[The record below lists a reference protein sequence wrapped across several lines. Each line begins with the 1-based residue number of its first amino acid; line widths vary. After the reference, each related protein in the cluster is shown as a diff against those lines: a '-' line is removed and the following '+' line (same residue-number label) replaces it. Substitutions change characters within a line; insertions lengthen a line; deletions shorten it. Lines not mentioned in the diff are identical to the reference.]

1 MAKYEIVPSN
11 SYNRDIK
18 RLDDETIAEVE
29 AVIDIIANGEK
40 LVAKFKDHA
49 LGGNLKGFRDCH
61 IKPDL
66 VLIYRIYKKELI
78 LYISRVGSHGY
89 LGL

>member
-11 SYNRDIK
+11 SYKRDIK

-40 LVAKFKDHA
+40 LEAKFKDHA